1 MIRKIRDFF
10 RNLRRNSHNN
20 FIYKAN
26 IYYELYLKEKIYKKR
41 VTYSQWGEDLCILD
55 FFNKVNCK
63 KVYVDI
69 GCFHPSK
76 YSNTKLLFDNGWRGY
91 NFDIN
96 QYSIDLFKI
105 ARPND
110 QNKCIGISDM
120 KTQKNLNISRY
131 IHEQNSI
138 SSKPNK
144 RIKNNLMQNKL
155 TQISTLNDEINEV
168 FSFLNIDAEGE
179 DLKILK
185 SINFCKFKPLLI
197 CVEIFNENQKSNF
210 FDLMYKNRYKFYKK
224 FHISYLFNRIAN

>member
-1 MIRKIRDFF
+1 VIRIIRNFF
-10 RNLRRNSHNN
+10 RNLRKNSNKK

-26 IYYELYLKEKIYKKR
+26 LYYELYLKEKIHNKKT
-41 VTYSQWGEDLCILD
+41 TYAQWGEDLCILD

-110 QNKCIGISDM
+110 KNKCIGISDI
-120 KTQKNLNISRY
+120 KTQKIINISKY

-138 SSKPNK
+138 SSQPNK
-144 RIKNNLMQNKL
+144 IVKNNLMQNQL
-155 TQISTLNDEINEV
+155 TQISTLNDEVNEA

-179 DLKILK
+179 DFKILK
-185 SINFCKFKPLLI
+185 SIDFVKTKPLLV
-197 CVEIFNENQKSNF
+197 CVEIFYENQKSDF
-210 FDLMYKNRYKFYKK
+210 FDLMSKNGYIFYKK
-224 FHISYLFNRIAN
+224 FSISYLFKRVAN

>member
-1 MIRKIRDFF
+1 MIKIIKNFL

-20 FIYKAN
+20 FIYKVN
-26 IYYELYLKEKIYKKR
+26 LYYELYLKEKIYKKR
-41 VTYSQWGEDLCILD
+41 VSYSQWGEDLCILD

-96 QYSIDLFKI
+96 QYSIDMFKI
-105 ARPND
+105 SRPND
-110 QNKCIGISDM
+110 QNKCIGISNL
-120 KTQKNLNISRY
+120 KTQKIVNISKY

-138 SSKPNK
+138 SSQPNK
-144 RIKNNLMQNKL
+144 IVKNNLMQNQL
-155 TQISTLNDEINEV
+155 IQISTLNDEVNEA

-179 DLKILK
+179 DFKILK
-185 SINFCKFKPLLI
+185 SIDFVKTKPLLV
-197 CVEIFNENQKSNF
+197 CVEIFYENQKSNF
-210 FDLMYKNRYKFYKK
+210 FDLMSKNGYTFYKK
-224 FHISYLFNRIAN
+224 FSVSYLFKRVAN